1 MARKKI
7 SEHFSIDFG
16 SNNPAWRLM
25 RNSPRMDEYLHKV
38 GEETVR
44 RCNAELRAA
53 QAKRGQPEEDGY
65 DFTITHGS
73 RSRLN
78 IFPDTPRAIAHEAVN
93 QTILK
98 NISVGAAKAEARPPD
113 REIPRELARRSNA
126 AQMHAG
132 FDAQGNEIHN
142 LDGRRHR

>member
-1 MARKKI
+1 MAKRKI
-7 SEHFSIDFG
+7 SDHFSIDFG
-16 SNNPAWRLM
+16 YNNPAWREM
-25 RNSPRMDEYLHKV
+25 RNSPEADEYLNKV

-44 RCNAELRAA
+44 QCNADLRAA

-78 IFPDTPRAIAHEAVN
+78 IFPDTPRAMAHEAVN

-98 NISVGAAKAEARPPD
+98 SISVGAAKAEARPPD
-113 REIPRELARRSNA
+113 REIPRELARRSNEVQA
-126 AQMHAG
+126 ESRKRV
-132 FDAQGNEIHN
+132 DRQGNEIHD
-142 LDGRRHR
+142 LDKR